1 MRRGAG
7 VGMLGLNAR
16 SDSLEGLSREFPAPP
31 RVHWVALLASWI
43 VATILAERFVPGRY
57 HGLADS
63 VVYNS
68 WPVYFCVWLRE
79 LNPDSNSFFWCDA
92 YAVAELAYA
101 AMALVRHPTEMTDT
115 VASLLGLASTVLGIA
130 TIFIIRK
137 ELLRHYNEREP
148 YGLYLGGVM
157 TFFFSFLY
165 FQSQLYPIAKAKKEA
180 GIRDLTASGRQIE

>member
-1 MRRGAG
+1 
-7 VGMLGLNAR
+7 MLGLNAH
-16 SDSLEGLSREFPAPP
+16 SDLLGGLSREFPAPP
-31 RVHWVALLASWI
+31 RVHWLALLTAWI
-43 VATILAERFVPGRY
+43 VSSILIAWFLPLRY
-57 HGLADS
+57 QGLANS

-92 YAVAELAYA
+92 YAVVELSYA
-101 AMALVRHPTEMTDT
+101 AMALVRYRTGMTDT
-115 VASLLGLASTVLGIA
+115 VTSLLGMTSTVLGIA

-137 ELLRHYNEREP
+137 ELLQHYNQREP

-165 FQSQLYPIAKAKKEA
+165 FQSQLYPIAKAKNDAAVRTET
-180 GIRDLTASGRQIE
+180 LSGRPIV